1 MYNILFP
8 RQYSSWS
15 LRRNRASYFGP
26 PFFRFL
32 EHRLFDTELVLLGYM
47 LSFSHSNHRDSWT
60 VVTTTNCGVHHGR
73 AVVDATWWW
82 LGFSWQFMWFR
93 QSKPRPAHGVHQ
105 SIASVYPTR
114 SYPKQW
120 IRLSKPPLPKG
131 VCLILSYLVP
141 FQLWSFAYIR
151 GSMHMNMVG
160 LHVWL

>member
-1 MYNILFP
+1 MVFASQSGILF
-8 RQYSSWS
+8 
-15 LRRNRASYFGP
+15 RAS
-26 PFFRFL
+26 FFQIVGTSTIW
-32 EHRLFDTELVLLGYM
+32 HWAGSSRLYVK
-47 LSFSHSNHRDSWT
+47 SFSHSNHRDSWT